1 MNPLLVHPLVGLLS
15 ILLAY
20 VAFRLDSERETRGA
34 AHRIVGTLSV
44 VLGGVALWMGLQAS
58 LGSRAPTV
66 LIIHRFLGIA
76 TFSVLLVV
84 GVLGVASEGGR
95 KAIGRVHGAISKA
108 VLILG
113 GLLVMFGLA
122 GLDAIIR

>member
-20 VAFRLDSERETRGA
+20 VAFRLDAERETRGVG
-34 AHRIVGTLSV
+34 HRIVGTLSV
-44 VLGGVALWMGLQAS
+44 VLSGVALWMGLRAS
-58 LGSRAPTV
+58 LGSHAPTA
-66 LIIHRFLGIA
+66 LTIHRFLGIA
-76 TFSVLLVV
+76 TFSFLLVV

-95 KAIGRVHGAISKA
+95 KAAGRVHGGISKA
-108 VLILG
+108 VLVLG
-113 GLLVMFGLA
+113 GLLVIFGLA